1 MPIKTTLLT
10 LEKSY
15 DPMEAGLTV
24 VGSYYAFKDGTFD
37 VSVYLRNK
45 EGIIDKTP
53 RVAESEKERIERQ
66 EGVHAMLVV
75 GLPHIMDRV
84 AFDKQV
90 QLKWRDPGIYNPG
103 QHV

>member
-10 LEKSY
+10 LEKTY
-15 DPMEAGLTV
+15 DPIDPGITV
-24 VGSYYAFKDGTFD
+24 VGCYCAFQDGTFD

-53 RVAESEKERIERQ
+53 RVAESEKAKIERQ
-66 EGVHAMLVV
+66 GGVHSMLVV
-75 GLPHIMDRV
+75 GLTHIMDRV

-90 QLKWRDPGIYNPG
+90 QLKWRDPGIYDPG